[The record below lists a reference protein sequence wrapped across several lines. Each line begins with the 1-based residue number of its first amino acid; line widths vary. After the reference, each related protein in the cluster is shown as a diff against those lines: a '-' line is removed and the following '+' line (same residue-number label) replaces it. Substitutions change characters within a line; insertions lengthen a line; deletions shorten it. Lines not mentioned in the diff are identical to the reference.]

1 MPEYVQKDLEPVK
14 SISVHFETWEDMYAF
29 SVFVGQKI
37 TPKTRCIWYPPHIRE
52 KNPVKKMYVDEEKV
66 DTA

>member
-1 MPEYVQKDLEPVK
+1 
-14 SISVHFETWEDMYAF
+14 VHFETWEDMYAF